1 MPVGDP
7 GGDTVERNVN
17 RSARDADHNRQQ
29 EHHQEDSRSC
39 PRPHREWTRIL
50 WRRDRET
57 DYFSFQDSPPSVSFT
72 PERKVNGSA
81 G

>member
-1 MPVGDP
+1 
-7 GGDTVERNVN
+7 
-17 RSARDADHNRQQ
+17 
-29 EHHQEDSRSC
+29 
-39 PRPHREWTRIL
+39 L
-50 WRRDRET
+50 WGLHRET